1 MPSNSVI
8 DCKVDVWAAGCVLY
22 YLLVGE
28 TPFERIANEAGGSL
42 MLAVLKYVSLYMVLS
57 AHSNMVFALLL
68 IITKYIICV
77 CSGSYSWPTRR
88 GNEVPQKFKNIVDA
102 CLQPH
107 ASNRPSIDS
116 VLFMLEGAIQPP
128 QHATTST
135 PNLIDL

>member
-1 MPSNSVI
+1 
-8 DCKVDVWAAGCVLY
+8 
-22 YLLVGE
+22 
-28 TPFERIANEAGGSL
+28 
-42 MLAVLKYVSLYMVLS
+42 MVLS
-57 AHSNMVFALLL
+57 AHSDMVYALLL

-88 GNEVPQKFKNIVDA
+88 GNEVPEKFKNIVDA

-128 QHATTST
+128 QHVTTTTTTST